1 MLTFTFQQI
10 ADAVPTML
18 ANDPT
23 EADSW
28 ALDDD
33 PNDDCFPTLLSRVQD
48 YLGCA
53 APGMYAE
60 LDRRGLTIDLDAE
73 TVTLAHI
80 NAMTGARRLIR
91 ELTWEYDATRE
102 RADLPTSWW
111 ATLPLSGDDDVDYN
125 GSYLDIGLEPL
136 ETLLTLD
143 YQARLE
149 DDAPTYNDYH
159 VAEHHLPVK
168 GA

>member
-10 ADAVPTML
+10 ADAVAPML

-23 EADSW
+23 ETDSW
-28 ALDDD
+28 TVEPDIWDSVLD
-33 PNDDCFPTLLSRVQD
+33 RVRD

-60 LDRRGLTIDLDAE
+60 LDRRGLAIDLDAE
-73 TVTLAHI
+73 TVTLTVPT
-80 NAMTGARRLIR
+80 AMTGARRLIR
-91 ELTWEYDATRE
+91 ELTWEYDCTKP
-102 RADLPTSWW
+102 RADVPTSWW
-111 ATLPLSGDDDVDYN
+111 ETLPLSGDDDVDYN

-136 ETLLTLD
+136 ETLLPSE
-143 YQARLE
+143 YQAFVE
-149 DDAPTYNDYH
+149 TDAPIYNDYH
-159 VAEHHLPVK
+159 LVEHHLK